1 LRRTSRTSKLGPI
14 GKQFPFLW
22 NLSGKLVHKALGG
35 QVIRASEVQAAFWPE
50 DRLRWPCAPE
60 SKIHS
65 DVPRESVFIAAD
77 FPVPELREHP
87 GMTPRSGR
95 IGTSDPVEKSG
106 SRRIPCIFP
115 VDQRIGSRD
124 EFAPDC
130 LHRHSVC
137 GSRRLPVCIEGS
149 AENFPR
155 FRGPWPFR
163 SGGSEPETAGSD
175 RGRRRLRR
183 LSLLASWAVR
193 IRF

>member
-1 LRRTSRTSKLGPI
+1 LRPGSLIST
-14 GKQFPFLW
+14 
-22 NLSGKLVHKALGG
+22 N
-35 QVIRASEVQAAFWPE
+35 
-50 DRLRWPCAPE
+50 
-60 SKIHS
+60 
-65 DVPRESVFIAAD
+65 
-77 FPVPELREHP
+77 FPVLELRQHP
-87 GMTPRSGR
+87 GMTSKRGR
-95 IGTSDPVEKSG
+95 IGTNDPAEKPG

-163 SGGSEPETAGSD
+163 VGGSEPETVGSGL
-175 RGRRRLRR
+175 GRRLGPCF
-183 LSLLASWAVR
+183 SLLPSWAVR
-193 IRF
+193 FRFRFASAKGGAQQIYQRPDGSRTVHDRAAQNESVARNWAGESSASGR